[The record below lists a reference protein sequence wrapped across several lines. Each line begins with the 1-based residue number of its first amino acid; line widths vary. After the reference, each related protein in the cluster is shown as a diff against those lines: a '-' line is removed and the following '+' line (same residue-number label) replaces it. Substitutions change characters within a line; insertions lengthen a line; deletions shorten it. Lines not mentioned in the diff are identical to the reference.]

1 MFKNISKSTNNIRT
15 LVVSAAFG
23 LILAGSASAQGPLGQ
38 ILGWMDDNYKT
49 LTSLKSNVTMVKT
62 DSVLGESDTY
72 EGKTSFL
79 PESYAG
85 KKYVRIDWSK
95 PVVENIVVVGDEY
108 QLFRPKL
115 NQVIKGL
122 TKSAKSGAAAGG
134 ALSFI
139 SMSRSQLKANYDV
152 KYMGEA
158 KISGG
163 VATVHLLLTPLKK
176 TSYKTAELWV
186 DRSGMP
192 QMAKITENN
201 NDTTTILLT
210 GIEKNTKVDYSLFKL
225 ALPKNVKV
233 VAS

>member
-1 MFKNISKSTNNIRT
+1 MFKYISNSSLRT
-15 LVVSAAFG
+15 LLFSAAFG
-23 LILAGSASAQGPLGQ
+23 LMLAGSASAQGPLGK
-38 ILGWMDDNYKT
+38 ILNRMDANYKA

-95 PVVENIVVVGDEY
+95 PVVENIVVIGDSY

-115 NQVIKGL
+115 NQVIKGQ
-122 TKSAKSGAAAGG
+122 TNSAKSGAAAGG
-134 ALSFI
+134 ALAFI
-139 SMSRSQLKANYDV
+139 SMSKDQLKANYDIV
-152 KYMGEA
+152 VVAELEQ
-158 KISGG
+158 INGG
-163 VATVHLLLTPLKK
+163 VQTIHLQLTPKTK
-176 TSYKTAELWV
+176 TSYKTADLWV
-186 DRSGMP
+186 DGDGMP
-192 QMAKITENN
+192 RQAKITENN
-201 NDTTTILLT
+201 NDTTTVLLT

-233 VAS
+233 VTS

>member
-1 MFKNISKSTNNIRT
+1 MFRNIYKSNNSLGT
-15 LVVSAAFG
+15 LIFSAAFG
-23 LILAGSASAQGPLGQ
+23 LMLAGSAAAQGPLGQ
-38 ILGWMDDNYKT
+38 ILNRMDANYKG

-95 PVVENIVVVGDEY
+95 PVVENIVVVGDSY
-108 QLFRPKL
+108 QLYRPKL
-115 NQVIKGL
+115 NQVIKGE

-134 ALSFI
+134 ALAFV
-139 SMSRSQLKANYDV
+139 SMSKEQLKANYKV
-152 KYMGEA
+152 TYIAEET
-158 KISGG
+158 ISGG
-163 VATVHLLLTPLKK
+163 IATVHLLLTPLKA

-186 DRSGMP
+186 DGDGMP
-192 QMAKITENN
+192 RMAKVTENN
-201 NDTTTILLT
+201 NDTTTVLLT
-210 GIEKNTKVDYSLFKL
+210 GIEKNTKVDSGLFRL

-233 VAS
+233 VTS